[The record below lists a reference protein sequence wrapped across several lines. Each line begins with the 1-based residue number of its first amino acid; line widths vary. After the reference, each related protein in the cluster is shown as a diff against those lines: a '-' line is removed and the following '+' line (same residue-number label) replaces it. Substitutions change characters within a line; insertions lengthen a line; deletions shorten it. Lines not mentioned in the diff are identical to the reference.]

1 MLTVAQPNSSPDRSA
16 ILTKAVIRTAER
28 LNLSGRLLA
37 DVLGISEAQVSRLR
51 KGEAT
56 LADPGKPFEL
66 AVLLVRAFRSL
77 DAITGG
83 DEQVARAWLTSP
95 NTALNARPAEL
106 IATVQGLVDVVAYLD
121 ARRAPL

>member
-1 MLTVAQPNSSPDRSA
+1 MLTVPQPNPSPDRSA